1 MAEHNKMSSAMKKF
15 NIAIAVA
22 GVLAAAS
29 LAVAPTAMAAPTG
42 GSNAADAIKSLRDMG
57 YDVQLNGTVSGP
69 LSQCIITGVH
79 GVANSNPT
87 VFTTAYV
94 DVSCPSSDD

>member
-1 MAEHNKMSSAMKKF
+1 MKKS

-22 GVLAAAS
+22 GILAAGS
-29 LAVAPTAMAAPTG
+29 LAVAPTVAAAPTG
-42 GSNAADAIKSLRDMG
+42 GSNAADTVKTLRDMA
-57 YDVQLNGTVSGP
+57 YNVQLNGTVSGP
-69 LSQCIITGVH
+69 LSQCITTGVH
-79 GVANSNPT
+79 GVADSNPT

>member
-1 MAEHNKMSSAMKKF
+1 MKKF

-22 GVLAAAS
+22 GILAAGS
-29 LAVAPTAMAAPTG
+29 LAVAPAAAAAPTG
-42 GSNAADAIKSLRDMG
+42 GSNAADTVKTLRDMG
-57 YDVQLNGTVSGP
+57 YNVQLNGTVSGP
-69 LSQCIITGVH
+69 LSQCITTGVH
-79 GVANSNPT
+79 GVADSNPT

>member
-1 MAEHNKMSSAMKKF
+1 MKKF
-15 NIAIAVA
+15 NIAISVA
-22 GVLAAAS
+22 GILAAGS
-29 LAVAPTAMAAPTG
+29 LAVASTAAAAPTG
-42 GSNAADAIKSLRDMG
+42 GSNAADTVNTLRDMG
-57 YDVQLNGTVSGP
+57 YNVQLNGTVSGP
-69 LSQCIITGVH
+69 LSQCITTGVH

>member
-1 MAEHNKMSSAMKKF
+1 MKKF

-22 GVLAAAS
+22 GILAAGG
-29 LAVAPTAMAAPTG
+29 LAVAPTAAAAPTG
-42 GSNAADAIKSLRDMG
+42 GSNAADTVKTLRDMG
-57 YDVQLNGTVSGP
+57 YNVQLNGTVSGP
-69 LSQCIITGVH
+69 LSQCITTGVH
-79 GVANSNPT
+79 GVADSNPT

>member
-1 MAEHNKMSSAMKKF
+1 MKKF

-22 GVLAAAS
+22 GILAAGS
-29 LAVAPTAMAAPTG
+29 LAVAPTAAAAPTG
-42 GSNAADAIKSLRDMG
+42 GSNAADTIKTLRDMG
-57 YDVQLNGTVSGP
+57 YNVQLNGTVSGP
-69 LSQCIITGVH
+69 LSQCIATGVH
-79 GVANSNPT
+79 GVADNNPT